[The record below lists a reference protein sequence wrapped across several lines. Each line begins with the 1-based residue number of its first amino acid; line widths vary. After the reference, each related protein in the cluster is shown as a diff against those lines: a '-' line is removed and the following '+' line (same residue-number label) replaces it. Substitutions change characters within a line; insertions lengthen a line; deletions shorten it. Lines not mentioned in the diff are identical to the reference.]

1 MSMQVLWRWLKPLQ
15 CAHVLSG
22 CKVHFIPFWL
32 LFSCR
37 HPTFESYALHLCLCW
52 SVHCLFFSSLSLSLS
67 FFLFSFPR
75 WQVYT
80 TFHFCVCMPP
90 SWKLALA
97 CEYIF
102 HDIEVPRVF
111 AWSMLWLNA
120 CVKYRTWCLCQWFAA
135 CRLAVTWHISAFWLN
150 VVVLTMAA
158 HIWHR
163 CRRNLLCRKP
173 SVVARS

>member
-52 SVHCLFFSSLSLSLS
+52 SVHYSFPLSPSLSLFFPVQLS
-67 FFLFSFPR
+67 TMASIDHVSFLCMHAAILETCPCMRVHLS
-75 WQVYT
+75 WYWSAESVCVINVVIE
-80 TFHFCVCMPP
+80 CVCEIPNVT
-90 SWKLALA
+90 S
-97 CEYIF
+97 
-102 HDIEVPRVF
+102 VPMV
-111 AWSMLWLNA
+111 
-120 CVKYRTWCLCQWFAA
+120 
-135 CRLAVTWHISAFWLN
+135 CRLAVTWHISPFWLN

-173 SVVARS
+173 TVVARS